1 MVVERRFFVAALKDS
16 EFLMSIETHLP
27 FQFLSELY
35 VRDFSSA
42 CLLPEYPSSNSDETF
57 FQNRT
62 KYLIH
67 DPFPPPPRELL
78 KVLGP
83 HHLMCGWGRQIEIVS
98 EVPPSSILLDHWK
111 AVFGAEGVPNWRS
124 FDASDRDSKFIPLFP
139 HQSISAD
146 QQVLDPN
153 INYLLHSKE
162 VIEKIDCPQ
171 ASVFESI
178 TPPCIV
184 KLSHGYAGL
193 GNFLIRSESDETEMR
208 KQFAPYGN
216 EAVLVINSII
226 ENIVGDFGV
235 QFYLR
240 TDGSIVWL
248 GFTAQHFDS
257 NKKWCGGT
265 FSAEWQEQLLPD
277 LCKMIEPAGKY
288 LHECGYVGVVGID
301 ILRDASNNMFL
312 VDVNP
317 RLTGITPFL
326 MASRIFAR
334 EGLNEGIYQASCR
347 FQGSFR
353 QLVSEAESIKNARVL
368 VHSAFESGSDG
379 DITTICHLSVTTDS
393 QDRNQQ
399 VLQQIL
405 QS

>member
-1 MVVERRFFVAALKDS
+1 MT
-16 EFLMSIETHLP
+16 IETNSQ
-27 FQFLSELY
+27 FGFLSELY
-35 VRDFSSA
+35 AEDFPTA

-57 FQNRT
+57 FQNKA

-78 KVLGP
+78 KTLGP

-98 EVPPSSILLDHWK
+98 EVAPPSILLDHWK
-111 AVFGAEGVPNWRS
+111 AVFGADGVPKWRS
-124 FDASDRDSKFIPLFP
+124 FDASDRDSKYIPLFP
-139 HQSISAD
+139 HQSVPPQ
-146 QQVLDPN
+146 QQVLDPVV
-153 INYLLHSKE
+153 NYALHSKE

-171 ASVFESI
+171 AKVFDSV

-193 GNFLIRSESDETEMR
+193 GNFLIRNESDETEMR
-208 KQFAPYGN
+208 KQLTQYGD
-216 EAVLVINSII
+216 ETVLVINSII

-240 TDGSIVWL
+240 SDGSIVWL
-248 GFTAQHFDS
+248 GFTEQHFDS

-265 FSAEWQEQLLPD
+265 FSAELQQQLLPE

-288 LHECGYVGVVGID
+288 LYECGYVGVVGID
-301 ILRDASNNMFL
+301 ILQDGSNNMFL

-347 FQGSFR
+347 FKGSFS
-353 QLVSEAESIKNARVL
+353 QLVSEADSIKNARVL
-368 VHSAFESGSDG
+368 VHSAFESDRDG
-379 DITTICHLSVTTDS
+379 DITTICHLSVTTES

-399 VLQQIL
+399 VLQKIL
-405 QS
+405 QP